1 MSPVEWVETTGKTIE
16 EAKEL
21 ALDQLGVD
29 EADAEFEVLEEPKA
43 GLFGRTRGT
52 GRVRARVVPKAP
64 PPKNERRRGNQKD
77 GAGRS
82 RRGGRTGADATGSGD
97 AGSVAVLDEDAPKV
111 TAAAKSA
118 PAANRSS
125 GRKDADRNG
134 SKTERGTMDA
144 AEQVQTAEQFMTG
157 LVEAFGLS
165 ADVKAELDDE
175 GVLRVT
181 AVNGEELGLLVG
193 PRLGTLDAIQEV
205 CRNNLQRQ
213 AAGREYGK
221 VIVDIG
227 GVRELRRASL
237 AAFVTEAAGKV
248 VEDQTE
254 AVFEVMS
261 SADRKVVHD
270 TVAELDG
277 VDSGS
282 IGEDPRRRVVIRP
295 SSTD

>member
-64 PPKNERRRGNQKD
+64 PPKNERRRGTQRD
-77 GAGRS
+77 GAGKS
-82 RRGGRTGADATGSGD
+82 RRGGRTGGDAAGTGD
-97 AGSVAVLDEDAPKV
+97 AGSVAVLDDEDGPKD
-111 TAAAKSA
+111 TAKSA

-125 GRKDADRNG
+125 GRRDAERNG

-165 ADVKAELDDE
+165 ADVKAELDDD

-181 AVNGEELGLLVG
+181 VVNGEELGLLVG

-270 TVAELDG
+270 TVADIDG